1 MTVVL
6 RVPAT
11 SSEPAL
17 ILRPWTEDDIEAVIA
32 ANGDP
37 AIRRWTTAV
46 IDSRDDAARWVAAQQ
61 HGWETGERLS
71 FAVGEESA
79 GPPLGH
85 VVLAKIA
92 LAAGQAEV
100 GYWMAAP
107 ARGRGVA
114 TRAVSALA
122 EWAFDRLAAE
132 GLEHLHLLHQVDNVA
147 SCRVAVKAGFRFDR
161 VLPAVPPFPM
171 DGHLHRRSADFPTGQ
186 RRTQRLP

>member
-17 ILRPWTEDDIEAVIA
+17 ILRPWTEDDIESLIA
-32 ANGDP
+32 ANRDP

-46 IDSRDDAARWVAAQQ
+46 IDRRDSAAEWVAAQR
-61 HGWETGERLS
+61 HGWETGARLS
-71 FAVGEESA
+71 FAVAEASA
-79 GPPLGH
+79 GLPLGQ
-85 VVLAKIA
+85 VVLKRSDLSASY
-92 LAAGQAEV
+92 AEV

-107 ARGRGVA
+107 ARGRGLA
-114 TRAVSALA
+114 TRAINALTK
-122 EWAFDRLAAE
+122 WAFDSFAAK
-132 GLEHLHLLHQVDNVA
+132 GLEHLDLLHQVDNVA

-171 DGHLHRRSADFPTGQ
+171 AGHLHRRSAGFPARQ
-186 RRTQRLP
+186 